1 MVVFVEDDD
10 GVVGGGVDEDND
22 ANDVDFKDD
31 SLGKVVKI
39 GVVIVDVIAE
49 VLRRELS
56 NWKIGGGGGGV

>member
-56 NWKIGGGGGGV
+56 N